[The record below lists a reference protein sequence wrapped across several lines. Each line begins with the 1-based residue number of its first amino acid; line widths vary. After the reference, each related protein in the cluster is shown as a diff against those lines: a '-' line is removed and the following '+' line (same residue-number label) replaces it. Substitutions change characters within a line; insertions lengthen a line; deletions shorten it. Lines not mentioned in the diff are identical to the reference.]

1 MGQADSCSNWSLC
14 PPALAE
20 ELTVTQGHCCP
31 QWGNVWGVRGA
42 LGVRHVWG
50 NMLSGDCWEAVS
62 GYLLLTRLVVWR
74 DRLPYVM
81 KEGQTW
87 VPAGLAFSGQCG
99 GETRPPRGLHLVGKA
114 SRPQWV
120 LLCLRPVLGAEGTGM
135 TPTLADEASDSG
147 YNVCFRDSLWGED
160 VLPALPRDPHPASR
174 RRSPDLTPA
183 RVPRSASL

>member
-1 MGQADSCSNWSLC
+1 M
-14 PPALAE
+14 
-20 ELTVTQGHCCP
+20 
-31 QWGNVWGVRGA
+31 
-42 LGVRHVWG
+42 RHVWG

-81 KEGQTW
+81 KEGQMW

-135 TPTLADEASDSG
+135 TPTLADGASDSG
-147 YNVCFRDSLWGED
+147 CNVCFRDSLWGRMCSQPCLGTPTQHLGGGALTSH
-160 VLPALPRDPHPASR
+160 LPGSPGQRLCEAHKASPIQGNKLLR
-174 RRSPDLTPA
+174 PLITTL
-183 RVPRSASL
+183 VV